1 MADDKIIQELINEL
15 KASKV
20 REKQQIE
27 AMERNIT
34 KLSKV
39 IMGNGDEGLCER
51 VRMIQK
57 TLVPLWVLV
66 SLIGTALLTGLV
78 KLFMG

>member
-1 MADDKIIQELINEL
+1 MNEQMIQELINEL

-39 IMGNGDEGLCER
+39 IMGNGERTGISDHIPGQFPGLH
-51 VRMIQK
+51 
-57 TLVPLWVLV
+57 
-66 SLIGTALLTGLV
+66 GTD
-78 KLFMG
+78 